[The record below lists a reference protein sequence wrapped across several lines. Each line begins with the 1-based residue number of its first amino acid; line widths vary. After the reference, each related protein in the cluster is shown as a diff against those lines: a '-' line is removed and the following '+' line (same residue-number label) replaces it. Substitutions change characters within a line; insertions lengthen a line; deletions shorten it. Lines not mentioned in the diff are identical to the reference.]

1 MTVEFIS
8 VPAKSTHSAT
18 IILVHG
24 LGDSGHGLKSLALQL
39 QAKGLVHC
47 KFILPSAYA
56 PFALAFR
63 ALTHASSP
71 SPIRAITANS
81 GRRMPAWY
89 DVKAF
94 TPASPDDEAQM
105 LESLASIEEL
115 VAAEADAGTPLERIV
130 VGGFSQGATLSL
142 LLGLVSA
149 KRVRGVVVLSGRLP
163 LRDAASQ
170 YPKLKELA
178 TPHAT
183 SKSMPIFWAHGVAD
197 PLITHQLA
205 LSSIEFLTSVLGVQK
220 SVTNNDDINGLTFRS
235 YPNLGHSIDEQEI
248 SDLTVWLHRALP

>member
-24 LGDSGHGLKSLALQL
+24 LGDSGHGLKHLALQL
-39 QAKGLVHC
+39 QAQGLEHC
-47 KFILPSAYA
+47 KFILPSA
-56 PFALAFR
+56 
-63 ALTHASSP
+63 
-71 SPIRAITANS
+71 PIRAITANS

-105 LESLASIEEL
+105 LESLAWIEEL
-115 VAAEADAGTPLERIV
+115 VAAEVDAGTPLERIV

-149 KRVRGVVVLSGRLP
+149 KRVRGVLVLSGRLP

-170 YPKLKELA
+170 YPKLKELKPNFKLA

-183 SKSMPIFWAHGVAD
+183 SKSTPIFWAHGVAD

-205 LSSIEFLTSVLGVQK
+205 LSSVEFLTSVLGVQK
-220 SVTNNDDINGLTFRS
+220 SAANNDDINGLTFKS

-248 SDLTVWLHRALP
+248 SDLTDWLHRALP